1 MRVQVLKSIVD
12 ISYLLMC
19 VCVRVIFSPSEAE
32 RSAAPVKKPDRTWQ
46 RDGSLATVERTH
58 PTALPTWWSTLV
70 AMLA

>member
-1 MRVQVLKSIVD
+1 M
-12 ISYLLMC
+12 
-19 VCVRVIFSPSEAE
+19 RVIFSPSEAE

-58 PTALPTWWSTLV
+58 PTALPNWWTTLV